1 MAAQRFYRVAV
12 VSLVDYTM
20 QLDRMSRGRF
30 VLVGLLGTLGT
41 LWAAS
46 CQGPQEFFRDS
57 GVVNLGSGGIVST
70 GGQGASTST
79 GGVTGTGGTVV
90 VGTGGTGTGGVA
102 TGGVTGTGGV
112 ATGGITGTGGK
123 ATGGVTGTGGVATG
137 GITGTGGK
145 ATGGI
150 TGTGGVAT
158 GGVTGTGGLAT
169 GGITGTGGTATGG
182 AGGAA
187 GSTGTAKNCA
197 DAIALAGYSATGA
210 QPCSACKENGAD
222 KSVACKAVIDCLDT
236 KYPCGSA
243 NNCALQCNNS
253 GGADSVVSVCV
264 NALLTAGS
272 CVQP

>member
-1 MAAQRFYRVAV
+1 MH
-12 VSLVDYTM
+12 
-20 QLDRMSRGRF
+20 LDGMSRGRLL
-30 VLVGLLGTLGT
+30 LVGVLGAFGT

-79 GGVTGTGGTVV
+79 GGVTGTGGVV
-90 VGTGGTGTGGVA
+90 VGTGGTPA

-158 GGVTGTGGLAT
+158 GGITGTGGVAT
-169 GGITGTGGTATGG
+169 GGITGTGGTATGV
-182 AGGAA
+182 A
-187 GSTGTAKNCA
+187 GSTGTAANCV
-197 DAIALAGYSATGA
+197 DAIKMAGYVAGSQSCA
-210 QPCSACKENGAD
+210 ACKDNNTSQASICEM
-222 KSVACKAVIDCLDT
+222 VVDCLD
-236 KYPCGSA
+236 KMYPCTGNCQLGCYNSA
-243 NNCALQCNNS
+243 GAS
-253 GGADSVVSVCV
+253 GVVMGCV
-264 NALLTAGS
+264 SALLSAAT
-272 CVQP
+272 CM